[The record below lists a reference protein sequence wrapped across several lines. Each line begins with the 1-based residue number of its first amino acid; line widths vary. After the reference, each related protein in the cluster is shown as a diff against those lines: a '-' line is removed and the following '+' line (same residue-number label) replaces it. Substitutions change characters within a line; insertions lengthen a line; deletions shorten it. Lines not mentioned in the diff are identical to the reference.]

1 MILIDALESDS
12 PTLVSFSIFT
22 SVLSLEQYWT
32 IKSLLVL
39 LFFRINNS
47 RSLIKE
53 AYDWRVVPLWCPRA
67 SGLIKT
73 GRDRLVSLSDI
84 GWASPYQVVLF
95 WLSEA
100 SVPGLQLCSMLYH
113 WHHLPSP
120 ALPQVAFVALN
131 MDAAPC
137 SCYLSMTLL
146 LGFFLE
152 LDKPL
157 QFVFVLFLQGR
168 SRSEE

>member
-1 MILIDALESDS
+1 MVNKCHLNNSNNKNTSSGHGFVLEPSTFSLGENGLVLWVHLGLSPSDTNRCLGIWFPIAS
-12 PTLVSFSIFT
+12 LFSIFT

-53 AYDWRVVPLWCPRA
+53 AYDCSVVPLWCPRA

-73 GRDRLVSLSDI
+73 GRDSLVSLSDI
-84 GWASPYQVVLF
+84 GWASPDQVVLF

-100 SVPGLQLCSMLYH
+100 SVPGLQLCSCSITGTTF
-113 WHHLPSP
+113 HHLLCP
-120 ALPQVAFVALN
+120 
-131 MDAAPC
+131 
-137 SCYLSMTLL
+137 
-146 LGFFLE
+146 
-152 LDKPL
+152 K
-157 QFVFVLFLQGR
+157 
-168 SRSEE
+168 